1 MWPDTY
7 SLSAPKTQPEARWP
21 VKGSY
26 VLLIRLTQGQTIRV
40 GLRSVHFPGGYYA
53 YVGSAL
59 GGLKARLRRHL
70 KADKKRY
77 WHIDYLL
84 EKAAINGIFIA
95 ETQDRIECRI
105 AQELGLK
112 FDPVPGF
119 GSSDCNCPSHLFF
132 SLDEE
137 KIESAARSAFSSLAI
152 KPSLVRI
159 LPRAIPQ

>member
-1 MWPDTY
+1 M
-7 SLSAPKTQPEARWP
+7 A

-40 GLRSVHFPGGYYA
+40 GRLKNIHFPGGCYA

-84 EKAAINGIFIA
+84 EKAAINGIIIA

-132 SLDEE
+132 SLDERQMKE
-137 KIESAARSAFSSLAI
+137 AVRVAFALLAI
-152 KPSLVRI
+152 KPRLVTGHGKDSLKDLKGVK
-159 LPRAIPQ
+159 